1 MKIIYKNMKGRLLE
15 LINKV
20 QVIESRGKHLNFG
33 DVIPTVRI
41 SRSFIADT
49 LSSEVEI
56 DTVLDGIEYAIL
68 GNKNG
73 VRAMINGKA
82 TQLVMRKNKEE
93 SLKAISNAV
102 VLVNIDGTD
111 SILALFDDI
120 DNKMIES
127 EVEVKLTKEDRYI
140 DLVNVIYNGDRSK
153 SEQVKEETKY
163 PIQSNSM
170 GISMIIGA
178 HTGMVWKAIEN
189 TIPKSELVEVEDG
202 EDSID
207 FIRYEMIKH
216 HYIKSYMISYL
227 CKMDNFLFS
236 NLYDTE
242 EHKKLIP
249 KVWYIIHEEIP
260 KYHKDKSDKKDF
272 NFSFN
277 VGERIKAYLKED
289 LGIELVPPETDKEKT
304 LEKPKVEVKKESL
317 LPKKESELIT
327 ETKVVEQPKEDIK
340 AEEKKEPEIVD
351 EIKVTETPVEEVKE
365 EDPYIP
371 TDKEVEEFNKDL
383 AEVDAIVKEIEE
395 KAKENSVV
403 MDIINNKGK
412 KEIEKVMVR
421 KIKSGNNKKEVVQNL
436 ANQNEA
442 LKASVKV
449 AYTGVIKSI
458 LVHMQTWDLEDLVAV
473 LLNARNQAV
482 KLYEN
487 GKDKERNREIITAL
501 QRCAM
506 WISEVWRNKQDN
518 IHTIYCVEMEE
529 SEFMFFIERAGVP
542 WVIDSKTLGMILQF
556 ESPNKEID
564 LVDMSKSDFVKK
576 HMEFMRASGLLNP
589 LMHDDLSIIP
599 VDSIVKKDVK

>member
-49 LSSEVEI
+49 LSSEVEV

-68 GNKNG
+68 NNKNG

-93 SLKAISNAV
+93 SLKAISDAV

-111 SILALFDDI
+111 SIIALFDDI
-120 DNKMIES
+120 DNKIVES
-127 EVEVKLTKEDRYI
+127 EVEVELTKEDRYT
-140 DLVNVIYNGDRSK
+140 DLVNVIYNGDNSK

-163 PIQSNSM
+163 PVQSNSM

-178 HTGMVWKAIEN
+178 HTGMVWKAIEDA
-189 TIPKSELVEVEDG
+189 IPKSELVEVEDG

-236 NLYDTE
+236 NLCDTE

-249 KVWYIIHEEIP
+249 KVWHIIHEEIP

-304 LEKPKVEVKKESL
+304 LEKPKVEVKKES
-317 LPKKESELIT
+317 PTKEEV
-327 ETKVVEQPKEDIK
+327 KV
-340 AEEKKEPEIVD
+340 EEKK
-351 EIKVTETPVEEVKE
+351 
-365 EDPYIP
+365 DPYIP
-371 TDKEVEEFNKDL
+371 TKEEIEEFNKDL
-383 AEVDAIVKEIEE
+383 AEVEETVKEIEE
-395 KAKENSVV
+395 TDKGNSTV
-403 MDIINNKGK
+403 MDIINSKDK
-412 KEIEKVMVR
+412 KEIDRIMVR

-482 KLYEN
+482 KMYEN
-487 GKDKERNREIITAL
+487 GKDRERNREIITAL

-556 ESPNKEID
+556 ESPNKELD
-564 LVDMSKSDFVKK
+564 LVDMSKSEFVKK

>member
-49 LSSEVEI
+49 LSSEVEV
-56 DTVLDGIEYAIL
+56 DAVLDGIEYAIL
-68 GNKNG
+68 SNKNG
-73 VRAMINGKA
+73 IRVMINGKA
-82 TQLVMRKNKEE
+82 TQLVMRKSKGEN
-93 SLKAISNAV
+93 LKAISNAV

-111 SILALFDDI
+111 SIIALFDDI
-120 DNKMIES
+120 DNKMVET
-127 EVEVKLTKEDRYI
+127 EVEVELTKEDRYT
-140 DLVNVIYNGDRSK
+140 DLVNVVYNGDNSK

-178 HTGMVWKAIEN
+178 HTGMVWKAIED

-236 NLYDTE
+236 NLFDTE

-304 LEKPKVEVKKESL
+304 LEKPKVEVKKEG
-317 LPKKESELIT
+317 LI
-327 ETKVVEQPKEDIK
+327 P
-340 AEEKKEPEIVD
+340 KKEPELVS
-351 EIKVTETPVEEVKE
+351 EIKTVENPKDDIKVEEKKDTYVPTKE
-365 EDPYIP
+365 EID
-371 TDKEVEEFNKDL
+371 EFNEDL
-383 AEVDAIVKEIEE
+383 AEVEEAVKEIEDTA
-395 KAKENSVV
+395 KANKVV
-403 MDIINNKGK
+403 LDIINNKGK
-412 KEIEKVMVR
+412 KEIENIMVR
-421 KIKSGNNKKEVVQNL
+421 KIKSGNNKKETVQNL
-436 ANQNEA
+436 TNQNEA

-518 IHTIYCVEMEE
+518 IHTIYCVEIEE